1 VSRLILVFKFSA
13 LGMQNSE
20 IANQK
25 LKLFVLFVL
34 FVVKRSDEILCVHEI
49 RMREKFNTV
58 NEVTKKRS
66 ISAICISYLLM
77 DVPEIPRR
85 FYV

>member
-1 VSRLILVFKFSA
+1 MIVKFSV
-13 LGMQNSE
+13 LGMKNVE
-20 IANQK
+20 MANQK

-49 RMREKFNTV
+49 RMQEKFNTV

-77 DVPEIPRR
+77 DVPEITNETNKRTSP
-85 FYV
+85 